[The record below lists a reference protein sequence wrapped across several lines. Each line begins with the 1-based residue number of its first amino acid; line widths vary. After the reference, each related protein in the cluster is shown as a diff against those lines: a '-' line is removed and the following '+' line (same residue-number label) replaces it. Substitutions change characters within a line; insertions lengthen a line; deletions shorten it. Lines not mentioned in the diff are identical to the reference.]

1 MKSNLRSILCF
12 CVAIGVLGN
21 AGVAQALDATRAA
34 GDLPLVTASTLPKE
48 ARDTLALIRKG
59 GPYPYTKDGSIFSNR
74 ERILPKESR
83 GFYREFT
90 VKSPQARD
98 RGAKRIVCGGVLAK
112 QQPQVLDMCYYT
124 DDHYAS
130 FKKIKE

>member
-1 MKSNLRSILCF
+1 MKRNFRSALCF
-12 CVAIGVLGN
+12 WLAIGVLGN
-21 AGVAQALDATRAA
+21 AGVARALDRTRPIAN
-34 GDLPLVTASTLPKE
+34 LPHVTVSALPRE

-74 ERILPKESR
+74 EQILPKEPR

-90 VKSPQARD
+90 VKTPHARD
-98 RGAKRIVCGGVLAK
+98 RGARRVICGGVAAK
-112 QQPQVLDMCYYT
+112 PRPPILDSCYYT
-124 DDHYAS
+124 DDHYAT

>member
-1 MKSNLRSILCF
+1 M
-12 CVAIGVLGN
+12 LGN
-21 AGVAQALDATRAA
+21 AGVAQALDATRPAK
-34 GDLPLVTASTLPKE
+34 DLPLVTASTLPKE

-90 VKSPQARD
+90 VKTPHARD
-98 RGAKRIVCGGVLAK
+98 RGAKRIVCSGLLPK
-112 QQPQVLDMCYYT
+112 QQPQVLDKCYYT

>member
-1 MKSNLRSILCF
+1 MKSNLRTILCF
-12 CVAIGVLGN
+12 CVSIGLLGN
-21 AGVAQALDATRAA
+21 AGVAQALDATRPA
-34 GDLPLVTASTLPKE
+34 GNLPLVTASTLPKE
-48 ARDTLALIRKG
+48 ARETLALIRKG

-90 VKSPQARD
+90 VKTPHARD
-98 RGAKRIVCGGVLAK
+98 RGARRIVCGGVLAK
-112 QQPQVLDMCYYT
+112 QQSQVLDMCYYT